1 MTRLRQSPAIVA
13 EPFALTGQERHQAAR
28 VVASTSHDA
37 ADCELLLA
45 MLGLTPAD
53 GLTAPDD
60 DRPGHLRRNRQE
72 EPPNLLVRRPRAA
85 QPRRR

>member
-1 MTRLRQSPAIVA
+1 MSGSPA
-13 EPFALTGQERHQAAR
+13 EQFPLTGDERHRAAR

-53 GLTAPDD
+53 GLAAD
-60 DRPGHLRRNRQE
+60 QE
-72 EPPNLLVRRPRAA
+72 RTPRVP
-85 QPRRR
+85 PRRR

>member
-1 MTRLRQSPAIVA
+1 MTRLRGSPAVAA

-28 VVASTSHDA
+28 LVASTSHDA

-53 GLTAPDD
+53 GLAAPD
-60 DRPGHLRRNRQE
+60 DRPGHRPE
-72 EPPNLLVRRPRAA
+72 ETPKPLVRWHRAA

>member
-1 MTRLRQSPAIVA
+1 MRRSPAILVV
-13 EPFALTGQERHQAAR
+13 PFTLPREERHRAAR

-53 GLTAPDD
+53 GFTAEDD
-60 DRPGHLRRNRQE
+60 PPGRTDPPPEHLGRRRG
-72 EPPNLLVRRPRAA
+72 AA
-85 QPRRR
+85 QPRRG

>member
-1 MTRLRQSPAIVA
+1 MA
-13 EPFALTGQERHQAAR
+13 EPFVLTGRERHQAAR

-53 GLTAPDD
+53 GLAAPDD
-60 DRPGHLRRNRQE
+60 GPGHHGPDGTPR
-72 EPPNLLVRRPRAA
+72 PVVRRHRPAP
-85 QPRRR
+85 PRRR